1 MVFQSIQLLRPDRTR
16 ARSTEQPVVLQTSSE
31 TTSSPT
37 GVLTARVAGAQAG
50 QELVRSGAE
59 VLRFDQSRAGPAQDA
74 AGFEGQGSGAGPSS
88 VVHTGVSARQGKAQE
103 TVGSLGPGGAA
114 VHLNLLF
121 GGAGVSPA
129 EKAMG
134 FRDAILFWLQ
144 LLFALDTA
152 GRRVAG
158 RSEDEDNFIVQYTQI
173 MGTERVNPGSISA

>member
-88 VVHTGVSARQGKAQE
+88 VVHTGVCARQGLAEE
-103 TVGSLGPGGAA
+103 TVGGLSSRDLR
-114 VHLNLLF
+114 LNLLF
-121 GGAGVSPA
+121 DGAGAGLA
-129 EKAMG
+129 EETVG
-134 FRDAILFWLQ
+134 FRDAILLRLQ
-144 LLFALDTA
+144 ILLALDTA
-152 GRRVAG
+152 RRRVAG
-158 RSEDEDNFIVQYTQI
+158 RSGEKMKITLLSNARQ
-173 MGTERVNPGSISA
+173 